1 MTDPKKTDDEIE
13 IEALE
18 SVDDAPADAAPAPA
32 VSAPVAPPPPL
43 PRSAL
48 RAPSGAVRPP
58 PVLPRRP
65 APGVPHPL
73 PGSAAP
79 KPGEPVAPGS
89 AVEHRPPPLP
99 MPRGAGP
106 LRGPSPLPPRTPFR
120 APTPAIPVARPSL
133 GTTPPLARP
142 PLPAS
147 RPVAPRPPADA
158 APPLEPI
165 ELEGLDFDLPPPPA
179 VTPSTAPT
187 SMRPATSAAP
197 PPSREPEV
205 SALTGGRLDELMF
218 EESDAL
224 AAIEALQPSVA
235 PEPLPPPPPE
245 AVRPLAPT
253 EPRDIG
259 GFLDF
264 GDLALAD
271 EEIEPAAPVSAAP
284 PPLSPDASEPEA
296 SDADE
301 APAQDVALTSVD
313 ASKAVHAP
321 EEPAVVVGADD
332 DALDL
337 SWEEASAPEVASP
350 AEAEEPAGDIELAL
364 DDVAS
369 DDVAV
374 VSEAEDEVVVVDDDG
389 PAMSLDGDEDRDGD
403 EDSVLLLEDESE
415 VDLGPQGPA
424 QDDRGA
430 MLAAAVTSRRKG
442 IEGLDRMFAADARAE
457 ARARAEMLVEEAADC
472 ASYTRAA
479 EWLSVAADLYEG
491 VLADR
496 GRARQLADQARA
508 LAPECVLAIRVLRRI
523 ALFEGD
529 LAGALSLC
537 DEELTQPLGA
547 EESQQVLLL
556 AAELSARVRPA
567 ETAGY
572 WARLVDAQGVLGPL
586 ARLFAG
592 AASHDEAEVLASL
605 EAWASQ
611 SAGGLAA
618 SINVARARRVE
629 GVEGDAAIRAI
640 RDAVA
645 RDNTDAGAWLSMARI
660 GFARVNAALFQEAL
674 QGLARSGEGGALAVA
689 AKALG
694 RALGAVLG
702 EAVDDA
708 AVEDAGVAG
717 WLVAHAQRDAEV
729 DPSTQVRRG
738 LAGPEAGRAQWALWA
753 QDEAPGDDALGR
765 FKALR
770 QASRAGDVGGVAAFV
785 GGDASGLVEAA
796 LRAAHGAVTAE
807 EAEAFA
813 RSARSDRWLLGALRA
828 SGGDLDDVDA
838 LWSDDAAAGRPLG
851 QLERA
856 ERALRGGRVEEA
868 LAMLDA
874 EAGAD
879 TVAGLAQLR
888 LRARVAPS
896 SEAGA
901 AALWSEAR
909 AAGDERRA
917 AGQRMVGAALAARA
931 TVAGAGAAARWAAER
946 LPGDHAAAELA
957 ALYALRGDIE
967 PSAGA
972 ELLGRA
978 ASGEGTARRVAEV
991 RAALR
996 RATEDADGA
1005 AEMLWA
1011 AWQRLPRDASLGALV
1026 LRATPGPSERSVT
1039 VLRSLA
1045 DGCYAAG
1052 PEAAGAA
1059 VAVGLLLAAALEELG
1074 RFDEAAQAV
1083 ARARTQ
1089 SLGDTTLEAA
1099 EERLWLRAG
1108 MFAEVAERAFDQLKA
1123 AASDEACIV
1132 AYEKLAELDRTY
1144 RSDVA
1149 SSVLSFQAILELA
1162 PGHMASLRT
1171 LERYFTEQGRTQELL
1186 GIYDRLV
1193 RYADDPVDAL
1203 AFAHA
1208 GARLAEREGDG
1219 EPEVASEFLRVVLAR
1234 DVFDRRLLLGLDAE
1248 TRRLGDLEGFAG
1260 IQARL
1265 AALASDDLERSTAL
1279 LRAGEAFE
1287 ALGDSSRAREAYESA
1302 AALETAHV
1310 GVLRAVA
1317 EARLAAGETVSAA
1330 EALEAAGRAHRVI
1343 AHGVEALHRAA
1354 VLWRG
1359 AGDTARALAVAEEA
1373 LQRDPRHA
1381 DCFALAV
1388 ALRTAGGD
1396 TAGELKLLEARLEA
1410 EAEGGDGAQLAAW
1423 HARAAEI
1430 AQASG
1435 DAERARGHWRSVV
1448 ALEPERLDALRALVV
1463 LFPEAEDWAGAAD
1476 AMIRLA
1482 KATPDPAE
1490 RVEMLFG
1497 LGDVFERRLEDTRR
1511 AEAAWRRATQYAP
1524 EDRRILARL
1533 ADLYAATSEP
1543 EREAETLVALI
1554 PRVALGAERTALQL
1568 RLAAVL
1574 ESRLGDPARAE
1585 HALEAARR
1593 EAPSS
1598 LTVLRALAQFHVRRG
1613 NPQASAALLDRAATE
1628 LRRSLD
1634 RDPCNLDL
1642 LARLAEVLSLRGR
1655 TDGARVV
1662 ASVGWAVAPSADA
1675 VPPVL
1680 RELTADGF
1688 VDGRGAAAL
1697 RPGALD
1703 LLSPPAITGALREVL
1718 ARVARVVDPLVP
1730 FDPRAWSA
1738 EPLGN
1743 RPHALRNEIDAWS
1756 ARYGLGPV
1764 EVYLCGTLPERCLPV
1779 YRAPATVL
1787 LAADLGNDAA
1797 GRAAVARAMTLMA
1810 LSLSLPLRMTQDEF
1824 SLCLAALFRQFEP
1837 MYKGNVDP
1845 ARLDELAR
1853 RMTRALPRDLHA
1865 ETAPFAYEALNRGAL
1880 DAEAIHAG
1888 ALEFGDRVTLLAS
1901 GDLEGALALLGG
1913 GRVAA
1918 KAVAEVPVAGR
1929 LVRVALS
1936 DRFLDARQIAD
1947 AEPPAT
1953 PA

>member
-58 PVLPRRP
+58 PALPRRP

-73 PGSAAP
+73 PGSAPP
-79 KPGEPVAPGS
+79 KPGEPVAPGG
-89 AVEHRPPPLP
+89 AAEHRPPPLP

-106 LRGPSPLPPRTPFR
+106 LRGPTPLPPRTPFR
-120 APTPAIPVARPSL
+120 APTPAIPAARPPL

-179 VTPSTAPT
+179 ATPSTAPT
-187 SMRPATSAAP
+187 SMRPAPSAAP
-197 PPSREPEV
+197 PPSRESEV
-205 SALTGGRLDELMF
+205 SASTGGRLDDLMF
-218 EESDAL
+218 EESDTL
-224 AAIEALQPSVA
+224 AAIEALQPSVV

-284 PPLSPDASEPEA
+284 PLLSPDASEPEA
-296 SDADE
+296 SDAVE
-301 APAQDVALTSVD
+301 APIQDVALSSVD
-313 ASKAVHAP
+313 APIPAP
-321 EEPAVVVGADD
+321 EEPAVAVGADD

-337 SWEEASAPEVASP
+337 SWEEASAPEAASP
-350 AEAEEPAGDIELAL
+350 SEEPGGDIELAL
-364 DDVAS
+364 DDAAS
-369 DDVAV
+369 DEVAV

-430 MLAAAVTSRRKG
+430 MLAAAVTSRRKS

-556 AAELSARVRPA
+556 AAELAARVRPA

-592 AASHDEAEVLASL
+592 AATHDEAEVLASL

-770 QASRAGDVGGVAAFV
+770 QASRAADVGGVAAFV

-807 EAEAFA
+807 EAEALA

-828 SGGDLDDVDA
+828 SGGDLDAVDA
-838 LWSDDAAAGRPLG
+838 LWSDDAASGRPLG

-868 LAMLDA
+868 LAMIDA

-896 SEAGA
+896 SEA
-901 AALWSEAR
+901 AR
-909 AAGDERRA
+909 RRCGLRRA
-917 AGQRMVGAALAARA
+917 RPETNVARRVSGWWARRSPRGRRWPGPGRRRDGRPSGCRAITRRPSSRRSTHSAETSSRRRAPSCLGAPRRGRVRRVGWPRC
-931 TVAGAGAAARWAAER
+931 VRR
-946 LPGDHAAAELA
+946 
-957 ALYALRGDIE
+957 
-967 PSAGA
+967 
-972 ELLGRA
+972 
-978 ASGEGTARRVAEV
+978 SGVRRRTPTARR
-991 RAALR
+991 RCSGR
-996 RATEDADGA
+996 PGSGCRAT
-1005 AEMLWA
+1005 
-1011 AWQRLPRDASLGALV
+1011 R
-1026 LRATPGPSERSVT
+1026 RSG
-1039 VLRSLA
+1039 RSCCA
-1045 DGCYAAG
+1045 
-1052 PEAAGAA
+1052 
-1059 VAVGLLLAAALEELG
+1059 
-1074 RFDEAAQAV
+1074 
-1083 ARARTQ
+1083 
-1089 SLGDTTLEAA
+1089 
-1099 EERLWLRAG
+1099 
-1108 MFAEVAERAFDQLKA
+1108 
-1123 AASDEACIV
+1123 
-1132 AYEKLAELDRTY
+1132 
-1144 RSDVA
+1144 
-1149 SSVLSFQAILELA
+1149 
-1162 PGHMASLRT
+1162 
-1171 LERYFTEQGRTQELL
+1171 
-1186 GIYDRLV
+1186 
-1193 RYADDPVDAL
+1193 
-1203 AFAHA
+1203 
-1208 GARLAEREGDG
+1208 
-1219 EPEVASEFLRVVLAR
+1219 
-1234 DVFDRRLLLGLDAE
+1234 
-1248 TRRLGDLEGFAG
+1248 RRLG
-1260 IQARL
+1260 R
-1265 AALASDDLERSTAL
+1265 
-1279 LRAGEAFE
+1279 
-1287 ALGDSSRAREAYESA
+1287 
-1302 AALETAHV
+1302 
-1310 GVLRAVA
+1310 
-1317 EARLAAGETVSAA
+1317 
-1330 EALEAAGRAHRVI
+1330 
-1343 AHGVEALHRAA
+1343 
-1354 VLWRG
+1354 
-1359 AGDTARALAVAEEA
+1359 
-1373 LQRDPRHA
+1373 
-1381 DCFALAV
+1381 
-1388 ALRTAGGD
+1388 
-1396 TAGELKLLEARLEA
+1396 
-1410 EAEGGDGAQLAAW
+1410 
-1423 HARAAEI
+1423 
-1430 AQASG
+1430 
-1435 DAERARGHWRSVV
+1435 RSV
-1448 ALEPERLDALRALVV
+1448 R
-1463 LFPEAEDWAGAAD
+1463 
-1476 AMIRLA
+1476 
-1482 KATPDPAE
+1482 
-1490 RVEMLFG
+1490 
-1497 LGDVFERRLEDTRR
+1497 
-1511 AEAAWRRATQYAP
+1511 
-1524 EDRRILARL
+1524 
-1533 ADLYAATSEP
+1533 
-1543 EREAETLVALI
+1543 
-1554 PRVALGAERTALQL
+1554 
-1568 RLAAVL
+1568 
-1574 ESRLGDPARAE
+1574 
-1585 HALEAARR
+1585 
-1593 EAPSS
+1593 
-1598 LTVLRALAQFHVRRG
+1598 
-1613 NPQASAALLDRAATE
+1613 
-1628 LRRSLD
+1628 
-1634 RDPCNLDL
+1634 
-1642 LARLAEVLSLRGR
+1642 
-1655 TDGARVV
+1655 
-1662 ASVGWAVAPSADA
+1662 
-1675 VPPVL
+1675 
-1680 RELTADGF
+1680 
-1688 VDGRGAAAL
+1688 
-1697 RPGALD
+1697 
-1703 LLSPPAITGALREVL
+1703 
-1718 ARVARVVDPLVP
+1718 
-1730 FDPRAWSA
+1730 
-1738 EPLGN
+1738 
-1743 RPHALRNEIDAWS
+1743 
-1756 ARYGLGPV
+1756 
-1764 EVYLCGTLPERCLPV
+1764 
-1779 YRAPATVL
+1779 
-1787 LAADLGNDAA
+1787 
-1797 GRAAVARAMTLMA
+1797 
-1810 LSLSLPLRMTQDEF
+1810 
-1824 SLCLAALFRQFEP
+1824 
-1837 MYKGNVDP
+1837 
-1845 ARLDELAR
+1845 
-1853 RMTRALPRDLHA
+1853 
-1865 ETAPFAYEALNRGAL
+1865 
-1880 DAEAIHAG
+1880 
-1888 ALEFGDRVTLLAS
+1888 
-1901 GDLEGALALLGG
+1901 
-1913 GRVAA
+1913 
-1918 KAVAEVPVAGR
+1918 
-1929 LVRVALS
+1929 
-1936 DRFLDARQIAD
+1936 
-1947 AEPPAT
+1947 
-1953 PA
+1953 